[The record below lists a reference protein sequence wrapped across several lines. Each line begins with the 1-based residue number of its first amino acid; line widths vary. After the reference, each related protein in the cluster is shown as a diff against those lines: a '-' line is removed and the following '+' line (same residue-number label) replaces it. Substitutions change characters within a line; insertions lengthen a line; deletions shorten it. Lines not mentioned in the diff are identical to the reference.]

1 MKKEKKEEANP
12 SKIQEDKQ
20 YRNAQYLY
28 QSD

>member
-1 MKKEKKEEANP
+1 MKKKEKEANP

>member
-1 MKKEKKEEANP
+1 MKKEKKEAANP